1 MNPIRFVSPA
11 WTLLGSKASRKSL
24 CFYLL
29 CLAAS
34 VDIDGIGVPCARALE
49 IGNIFEIAVYG
60 DLLQNFDGHS
70 GRNGPTPR
78 SDVTIFPILL
88 ILVFFPPR
96 SNVIVPFLRVLGV
109 VTGFKRRGQ
118 ISPCRA

>member
-1 MNPIRFVSPA
+1 MDFARLESEPKVALFFP
-11 WTLLGSKASRKSL
+11 
-24 CFYLL
+24 F

-34 VDIDGIGVPCARALE
+34 VDIHRIGVLCARALE

-70 GRNGPTPR
+70 GGNGHAYR
-78 SDVTIFPILL
+78 SDVTIYPNLL
-88 ILVFFPPR
+88 FLVFFPPQ
-96 SNVIVPFLRVLGV
+96 SDFIVPFLRVIGV
-109 VTGFKRRGQ
+109 VMRFKRWGR